1 VWIVLTALRRPY
13 TFVVLAVVIA
23 IFGVRAALLTPT
35 DIFPNINIPVV
46 SVVWTYNGLLPND
59 MSGRVIYFY
68 ERYLTA
74 QVADIEHIESQS
86 LSGYGVVKV
95 FFQKNVDIAAALAQ
109 VTAASQTVLKLLP
122 PGITPPYVLSY
133 NASSVPILQLAL
145 SSKKLPQM
153 ELFDLGQNFIRPQ
166 LATVA
171 GAAVPSPYGGKILQV
186 QIDLDQQAMQSHN
199 VSADDVLNA
208 VTVQNLILPAGDA
221 KIGKFD
227 WNVALN
233 ASPVVLDRINDL
245 PVKKVNDTI
254 IYMRDVAYVHQGS
267 PPQTNLVRVN
277 GSRAVLM
284 TILKAGSAST
294 LSVIDGVKSLLPRVK
309 ESLPAS
315 LNLHA
320 VGDQSVFVKA
330 AVTGVVREAALAAL
344 LVGAMILVFL
354 GSWRSTVIILIEIPL
369 AILFSLTLLSW
380 LDETINVMTLG
391 GLALAVGILVD
402 DGTVTIENINYHL
415 EQGKDVRQAILDGAQ
430 QIVIPA
436 FVTLLCLCIVF
447 VPMFQLGGVAG
458 YLFRPLA
465 EAVVFALIGSFILSR
480 TLVPTMAYYLM
491 RGHEEDESHDDDTSS
506 PAPTSSP
513 NPLMRIRQAVGAR
526 LVRVRAACR
535 PLFGLALTALK
546 PLKRMQ
552 QMFDDQFARLRAR
565 YRSLLGLA
573 LASPR
578 LFIAGF
584 LGCVILSFGLWPF
597 LGENFF
603 PAVDSGQILMHVRA
617 QAGTRI
623 EETARLFDLVE
634 QIIRQ
639 TIPPDQLDNI
649 VDNIGL
655 PFSGINMAYQNTGTI
670 GPEDGDAL
678 IGLKEDHAPTETYI
692 KQLRTVLPRQFPG
705 TTFSFLPADIV
716 SQILNF
722 GLPAPIDVQVIGN
735 NQKDNYAYATALLKR
750 IRTVPG
756 IADLRIQQ
764 VFNYPQ
770 INVDVD
776 RTLAR
781 DVGLTQRD
789 VANSLLVT
797 LSGSG
802 QVKPNFWLNTKNGVS
817 YPIVAQMPQYRVDT
831 LSDLVNVPITSPETK
846 SPQYLGGL
854 AQIVPGP
861 SPGVVSHYNV
871 QPVIDIYGAV
881 QGRDLGAVS
890 GDIERILDQTRKEV
904 PRGSYVQISGQVRTM
919 TSAYG
924 QLYFGLAGAILL
936 IYLVIVVNFQSW
948 LDPFI
953 IITALPGALAGI
965 VWMLFMTGTTL
976 SVPALTGAIM
986 CMGIATANSILLV
999 SFAREGLAQGLDA
1012 GAAAL
1017 EAGFTRFRPVLMTA
1031 LAMII
1036 GMLPMAFALGEGG
1049 EQNAPLGRA
1058 VIGGLLV
1065 ATVATLFFVPTVFTV
1080 LHSGRQRQAA
1090 PEEPLTGTAS

>member
-1 VWIVLTALRRPY
+1 MWIVQIALKRPY
-13 TFVVLAVVIA
+13 TFVVLALLIA
-23 IFGVRAALLTPT
+23 LFGIRSAVKTPT
-35 DIFPNINIPVV
+35 DIFPNIDIPVI
-46 SVVWTYNGLLPND
+46 SVVWTYTGLLPND
-59 MSGRVIYFY
+59 MSGRVIYYY
-68 ERYLTA
+68 ERTLTS
-74 QVADIEHIESQS
+74 QVGDIEHIESQS
-86 LSGYGVVKV
+86 LDGYGVVKI
-95 FFQKNVDIAAALAQ
+95 FFQRNVDIAAAMAQ

-145 SSKKLPQM
+145 SSKKLPEMQ
-153 ELFDLGQNFIRPQ
+153 LFDSGQNFIRPQ

-171 GAAVPSPYGGKILQV
+171 GAAVPSPYGGKVLDVQV
-186 QIDLDQQAMQSHN
+186 DLDQQAMQAHN
-199 VSADDVLNA
+199 VSAEDVVDA
-208 VTVQNLILPAGDA
+208 VSAQNLILPAGDE

-233 ASPVVLDRINDL
+233 ASPVSLERINDL
-245 PVKKVNDTI
+245 PVKKVGGTV
-254 IYMRDVAYVHQGS
+254 IYVRDVAYVHKGS

-277 GSRAVLM
+277 GARAVLM

-294 LSVIDGVKSLLPRVK
+294 LDIITGIKKLLPRVE
-309 ESLPAS
+309 ESLPAG
-315 LNLHA
+315 LDLHA

-330 AVTGVVREAALAAL
+330 AVFGVIREAVLAAA
-344 LVGAMILVFL
+344 LVGVMILLFL
-354 GSWRSTVIILIEIPL
+354 GSWRSTVIILVEIPL
-369 AILFSLTLLSW
+369 AILFSLTALSW
-380 LDETINVMTLG
+380 LGETINVMTLG

-415 EQGKDVRQAILDGAQ
+415 ELGKKIETSILDGAQ

-458 YLFRPLA
+458 YLFRPMA

-480 TLVPTMAYYLM
+480 TLVPTMANYLM
-491 RGHEEDESHDDDTSS
+491 QGHLSGHGT
-506 PAPTSSP
+506 A
-513 NPLMRIRQAVGAR
+513 AGGAR
-526 LVRVRAACR
+526 HGTR
-535 PLFGLALTALK
+535 PRN
-546 PLKRMQ
+546 PLKRFQ
-552 QMFDDQFARLRAR
+552 LAFEDRFTRIRDR
-565 YRSLLGLA
+565 YRGLLSLA
-573 LASPR
+573 LRYPKA
-578 LFIAGF
+578 FMIGF
-584 LGCVILSFGLWPF
+584 LACVVLSFGLAPF

-603 PAVDSGQILMHVRA
+603 PAVDSGQVLLHVRA
-617 QAGTRI
+617 QPGTRI
-623 EETARLFDLVE
+623 EETARLFEQVE
-634 QIIRQ
+634 QVVQR
-639 TIPPDQLDNI
+639 TIPPKDLDNI

-678 IGLKEDHAPTETYI
+678 ISLKGSHGPTADYI
-692 KQLRTVLPRQFPG
+692 RELRGSLPRLFPG
-705 TTFSFLPADIV
+705 ATFSFLPADIV

-722 GLPAPIDVQVIGN
+722 GLPAPIDLQVIGN
-735 NQKDNYAYATALLKR
+735 NQKANYAYATDLLKR

-776 RTLAR
+776 RTLAGE
-781 DVGLTQRD
+781 VGLTQRD

-802 QVKPNFWLNTKNGVS
+802 QVKPNFWLNTENGVS
-817 YPIVAQMPQYRVDT
+817 YPIIAQMPQYRIDSVSS
-831 LSDLVNVPITSPETK
+831 LSNVPVTS
-846 SPQYLGGL
+846 SDSAAGSQFLGGL
-854 AQIVPGP
+854 AHISPGP
-861 SPGVVSHYNV
+861 SAGVVSHYNV
-871 QPVIDIYGAV
+871 QPVIDIYGAT
-881 QGRDLGAVS
+881 QGRDLGAVAK
-890 GDIERILDQTRKEV
+890 DVQRILNDTKKAV
-904 PRGSYVQISGQVRTM
+904 PRGSYVALRGQVQTM
-919 TSAYG
+919 ASAYSE
-924 QLYFGLAGAILL
+924 LYLGLAGAVVL

-948 LDPFI
+948 VDPFI

-965 VWMLFMTGTTL
+965 VWTLFVTGTTL

-999 SFAREGLAQGLDA
+999 SFAREGMEQGMDA
-1012 GAAAL
+1012 ASAAL

-1036 GMLPMAFALGEGG
+1036 GMVPMALALGEGG

-1058 VIGGLLV
+1058 VIGGLAI
-1065 ATVATLFFVPTVFTV
+1065 ATVATLFFVPTVFSV
-1080 LHSGRQRQAA
+1080 LHRKTDSRAA
-1090 PEEPLTGTAS
+1090 ALPAEPTA

>member
-1 VWIVLTALRRPY
+1 MWIVQIALRRPY
-13 TFVVLAVVIA
+13 TFVVFAFLISILGTLA
-23 IFGVRAALLTPT
+23 GLRTPV

-59 MSGRVIYFY
+59 MSSRVIYYY
-68 ERYLTA
+68 ERYMTA
-74 QVADIEHIESQS
+74 QVSDIEHLESQS
-86 LSGYGVVKV
+86 LNGYGVVKI
-95 FFQKNVDIAAALAQ
+95 FFQKNVNIAAALAQ

-133 NASSVPILQLAL
+133 SASSVPILQLAL
-145 SSKKLPQM
+145 SSKSLPQM
-153 ELFDLGQNFIRPQ
+153 QLFDLGQNFIRPQ
-166 LATVA
+166 LSTVA

-186 QIDLDQQAMQSHN
+186 QVDLDQLAMQAHN
-199 VSADDVLNA
+199 VSADDVVN
-208 VTVQNLILPAGDA
+208 TISVQNLILPAGDQ
-221 KIGKFD
+221 KLGKFD

-233 ASPVVLDRINDL
+233 ASPVLLERINDL
-245 PVKKVNDTI
+245 PVKKINGTI
-254 IYMRDVAYVHQGS
+254 IYVHDVAYVHPGS

-294 LSVIDGVKSLLPRVK
+294 LSVIDGIKSLLPRVE

-315 LNLHA
+315 LNLRA
-320 VGDQSVFVKA
+320 VGDQSIFVKA
-330 AVTGVVREAALAAL
+330 AVFGVIREAALAAA
-344 LVGAMILVFL
+344 LVGVMILVFL
-354 GSWRSTVIILIEIPL
+354 GSWRSSVIILIEIPL
-369 AILFSLTLLSW
+369 AILFSVTALSW
-380 LDETINVMTLG
+380 LGETVNVMTLG

-415 EQGKDVRQAILDGAQ
+415 EQGKQIEPAILDGSQ

-458 YLFRPLA
+458 HLFRPLA

-480 TLVPTMAYYLM
+480 TLVPTMAHYLM
-491 RGHEEDESHDDDTSS
+491 RGHHSGHDPS
-506 PAPTSSP
+506 APHGRSR
-513 NPLMRIRQAVGAR
+513 N
-526 LVRVRAACR
+526 
-535 PLFGLALTALK
+535 
-546 PLKRMQ
+546 PLKRFQ
-552 QMFDDQFARLRAR
+552 QGFERGFSRFRDNYRA
-565 YRSLLGLA
+565 LLLLA
-573 LASPR
+573 LGRPKT
-578 LFIAGF
+578 FIAGF
-584 LGCVILSFGLWPF
+584 LACVVLSFGLWPF

-603 PAVDSGQILMHVRA
+603 PTVDSGQILMHVRA
-617 QAGTRI
+617 QPGTRI
-623 EETARLFDLVE
+623 EETARLFDLIE
-634 QIIRQ
+634 QTVRR

-678 IGLKEDHAPTETYI
+678 ISLKEDHGPTAAYI
-692 KQLRTVLPRQFPG
+692 KQLRTILPQKFPEA
-705 TTFSFLPADIV
+705 TFSFLPADIV

-722 GLPAPIDVQVIGN
+722 GLPAPMDVQVIGN
-735 NQKDNYAYATALLKR
+735 DQAANYAYATDLLKR

-770 INVDVD
+770 LNVDVD
-776 RTLAR
+776 RTLAGE
-781 DVGLTQRD
+781 VGLTQRD

-797 LSGSG
+797 LSGSA
-802 QVKPNFWLNTKNGVS
+802 QVHPNFWLNPQNGVS
-817 YPIVAQMPQYRVDT
+817 YPIVAQMPQYRIDT
-831 LSDLVNVPITSPETK
+831 MSDLANVPVTSAETK
-846 SPQYLGGL
+846 APQSLGGL
-854 AQIVPGP
+854 AQITPGP
-861 SPGVVSHYNV
+861 SPGIVSHYNV

-881 QGRDLGAVS
+881 QERDLGAIA
-890 GDIERILDQTRKEV
+890 GDINQVLHETRKDV
-904 PRGSYVQISGQVRTM
+904 PRGSYVVLRGQVQTM
-919 TSAYG
+919 TDAYS
-924 QLYFGLAGAILL
+924 QLYFGLAGAIVL

-986 CMGIATANSILLV
+986 CMGVATANSILLV
-999 SFAREGLAQGLDA
+999 SFAREGLTQGLDA
-1012 GAAAL
+1012 AGSAL

-1065 ATVATLFFVPTVFTV
+1065 ATVATLFFVPTVFSV
-1080 LHSGRQRQAA
+1080 LHAGRSPLDAA
-1090 PEEPLTGTAS
+1090 SDAPHPEPIA

>member
-1 VWIVLTALRRPY
+1 VWIVHTALRRPY
-13 TFVVLAVVIA
+13 TFVVLAFLIV
-23 IFGVRAALLTPT
+23 IFGGLSAVRSPV
-35 DIFPNINIPVV
+35 DIFPNINIPVI

-59 MSGRVIYFY
+59 MSSRVIYYY
-68 ERYLTA
+68 ERTLTS
-74 QVADIEHIESQS
+74 QVGDIAHIESQS
-86 LSGYGVVKV
+86 LNSYGVVKI
-95 FFQKNVDIAAALAQ
+95 FFQKNVNISAALAQ

-153 ELFDLGQNFIRPQ
+153 QLFDLGQNFIRPQ

-171 GAAVPSPYGGKILQV
+171 GAAVPSPYGGKVLQV
-186 QIDLDQQAMQSHN
+186 QVDLDQQAMQAHN
-199 VSADDVLNA
+199 VSADDVVN
-208 VTVQNLILPAGDA
+208 TISVQNLILPAGDQ
-221 KIGKFD
+221 KLGKFD

-233 ASPVVLDRINDL
+233 ASPTAIEKINDL
-245 PVKKVNDTI
+245 PVKKVNGTI
-254 IYMRDVAYVHQGS
+254 IYMRDVAFVHQGS
-267 PPQTNLVRVN
+267 PPQINIVRVN

-294 LSVIDGVKSLLPRVK
+294 LSVIDGIKSLLPRVQ
-309 ESLPAS
+309 ESLPSS

-320 VGDQSVFVKA
+320 VGDQSIFVKA
-330 AVTGVVREAALAAL
+330 AVFGVIREAVLAAA
-344 LVGAMILVFL
+344 LVGLMILIFL

-369 AILFSLTLLSW
+369 AILFAVTALSW
-380 LDETINVMTLG
+380 LGETINVMTLG

-415 EQGKDVRQAILDGAQ
+415 EMGKPIEPAIMDGAQ

-465 EAVVFALIGSFILSR
+465 EAVVFSLVGSFILSR
-480 TLVPTMAYYLM
+480 TLVPTMANYLM
-491 RGHEEDESHDDDTSS
+491 SSHHSESGHAYTDAATAAPRRSRNPFKLFQRGFE
-506 PAPTSSP
+506 
-513 NPLMRIRQAVGAR
+513 AR
-526 LVRVRAACR
+526 FTWVRE
-535 PLFGLALTALK
+535 
-546 PLKRMQ
+546 
-552 QMFDDQFARLRAR
+552 R
-565 YRSLLGLA
+565 YRSLMLLVLGR
-573 LASPR
+573 PKT
-578 LFIAGF
+578 FIAGF
-584 LGCVILSFGLWPF
+584 LACVVLSFGLWPF

-617 QAGTRI
+617 QPGTRI
-623 EETARLFDLVE
+623 EETSRLFDLIE
-634 QIIRQ
+634 QTVRGI
-639 TIPPDQLDNI
+639 IPPDQLDNI

-670 GPEDGDAL
+670 GPGDGDAL
-678 IGLKEDHAPTETYI
+678 ITLKEDHAPSEKYV
-692 KQLRTVLPRQFPG
+692 KQLRSLLPQKFPG

-735 NQKDNYAYATALLKR
+735 NQAANYAYATDLLKR
-750 IRTVPG
+750 MRQVPG

-770 INVDVD
+770 INVQVD
-776 RTLAR
+776 RSLAGE
-781 DVGLTQRD
+781 VGLTQRD

-797 LSGSG
+797 LSGSQ
-802 QVKPNFWLNTKNGVS
+802 QVHPNFWLNPENGVS
-817 YPIVAQMPQYRVDT
+817 YPLVAQMPQYRIDT
-831 LSDLVNVPITSPETK
+831 MSDLANVPVTSAETK
-846 SPQYLGGL
+846 APQYLGGL
-854 AQIVPGP
+854 AQITPGP

-881 QGRDLGAVS
+881 QARDLGAVAR
-890 GDIERILDQTRKEV
+890 GINRILQDTNKDV
-904 PRGSYVQISGQVRTM
+904 PRGSYVVLRGQVQTM
-919 TSAYG
+919 TNAYS
-924 QLYFGLAGAILL
+924 QLYFGLAGAIVL

-965 VWMLFMTGTTL
+965 VWVLFITGTTL

-1065 ATVATLFFVPTVFTV
+1065 ATVATLFFVPAVFSL
-1080 LHSGRQRQAA
+1080 LHARRDRPQQ
-1090 PEEPLTGTAS
+1090 EPAIEPGSAT

>member
-13 TFVVLAVVIA
+13 TFVVLAVTIA
-23 IFGVRAALLTPT
+23 LFGVRAALLTPT

-46 SVVWTYNGLLPND
+46 SVVWTYTGLLPND

-74 QVADIEHIESQS
+74 QVSDIEHIESQS
-86 LSGYGVVKV
+86 LSGYGVVKI

-153 ELFDLGQNFIRPQ
+153 QLFDLGQNFIRPQ

-186 QIDLDQQAMQSHN
+186 QVDLDQHAMQAHN
-199 VSADDVLNA
+199 ISADDVLNA
-208 VTVQNLILPAGDA
+208 VSVQNLILPAGDE

-233 ASPVVLDRINDL
+233 ASPVLLERINDL
-245 PVKKVNDTI
+245 PVRKVNDTI
-254 IYMRDVAYVHQGS
+254 IYVRDVAYVHQGS

-284 TILKAGSAST
+284 TILKAGAAST
-294 LSVIDGVKSLLPRVK
+294 LSVIDGIKSLLPRVE
-309 ESLPAS
+309 ESLPSS
-315 LNLHA
+315 LNLRA
-320 VGDQSVFVKA
+320 VGDQSIFVKA
-330 AVTGVVREAALAAL
+330 AVFGVMREAALAAA
-344 LVGAMILVFL
+344 LVGVMILVFL

-369 AILFSLTLLSW
+369 AILFSLTALSW
-380 LDETINVMTLG
+380 LGETVNVMTLG

-415 EQGKDVRQAILDGAQ
+415 EQGKEIEPAILGGAR

-458 YLFRPLA
+458 HLFRPLA

-480 TLVPTMAYYLM
+480 TLVPTMANYLM
-491 RGHEEDESHDDDTSS
+491 RGEHGGHGHSQPDVS
-506 PAPTSSP
+506 
-513 NPLMRIRQAVGAR
+513 AR
-526 LVRVRAACR
+526 ARN
-535 PLFGLALTALK
+535 
-546 PLKRMQ
+546 PLKRFQ
-552 QMFDDQFARLRAR
+552 QAFDDRFGRIRAR
-565 YRSLLGLA
+565 YRSLLLLA
-573 LASPR
+573 LGSPKI
-578 LFIAGF
+578 FIAGF
-584 LGCVILSFGLWPF
+584 LACVLLSFGLWPF
-597 LGENFF
+597 LGQNFF

-617 QAGTRI
+617 QPGTRI
-623 EETARLFDLVE
+623 EETARLFDVIE
-634 QIIRQ
+634 QTVRQII
-639 TIPPDQLDNI
+639 PPAQLDNI

-678 IGLKEDHAPTETYI
+678 ITLKEDHSPSEAFI
-692 KQLRTVLPRQFPG
+692 KELRTTLPQKFPG

-735 NQKDNYAYATALLKR
+735 NQKANYAYATDLLKR
-750 IRTVPG
+750 VRTVPG

-770 INVDVD
+770 INVEVD
-776 RTLAR
+776 RTLAGQ
-781 DVGLTQRD
+781 VGLTQRD
-789 VANSLLVT
+789 IANSLLVT

-817 YPIVAQMPQYRVDT
+817 YPIVAQMPQYRIDSM
-831 LSDLVNVPITSPETK
+831 SDLINVPVTTSEMKT
-846 SPQYLGGL
+846 PQYLGGL
-854 AQIVPGP
+854 AQMVPGP

-881 QGRDLGAVS
+881 QGRDLGAIS
-890 GDIERILDQTRKEV
+890 GDIDRILQETHKDV
-904 PRGSYVQISGQVRTM
+904 PRGSYVVLSGQVHTM
-919 TSAYG
+919 TSAYS
-924 QLYFGLAGAILL
+924 QLYFGLLGAIVL

-953 IITALPGALAGI
+953 IITALPAALAGI

-1012 GAAAL
+1012 AGAAL
-1017 EAGFTRFRPVLMTA
+1017 DAGFTRFRPVLMTA

-1065 ATVATLFFVPTVFTV
+1065 ATVATLFFVPTVFAV
-1080 LHSGRQRQAA
+1080 LHSRRERTAQAQPQAA
-1090 PEEPLTGTAS
+1090 APQPGG

>member
-1 VWIVLTALRRPY
+1 MWIVHTALRRPY
-13 TFVVLAVVIA
+13 TFVVLAFLIV
-23 IFGVRAALLTPT
+23 IFGGLSAVRSPV
-35 DIFPNINIPVV
+35 DIFPNINIPVI

-59 MSGRVIYFY
+59 MSSRVIYYY
-68 ERYLTA
+68 ERTLTS
-74 QVADIEHIESQS
+74 QVGDIAHIESQS
-86 LSGYGVVKV
+86 LNSYGVVKI
-95 FFQKNVDIAAALAQ
+95 FFQKNVNISAALAQ

-153 ELFDLGQNFIRPQ
+153 QLFDLGQNFIRPQ

-171 GAAVPSPYGGKILQV
+171 GAAVPSPYGGKVLQV
-186 QIDLDQQAMQSHN
+186 QVDLDQQAMQAHN
-199 VSADDVLNA
+199 VSADDVVN
-208 VTVQNLILPAGDA
+208 TISVQNLILPAGDQ
-221 KIGKFD
+221 KLGKFD

-233 ASPVVLDRINDL
+233 ASPTAIEKINDL
-245 PVKKVNDTI
+245 PVKKVNGTI
-254 IYMRDVAYVHQGS
+254 IYMRDVAFVHQGS
-267 PPQTNLVRVN
+267 PPQINIVRVN

-294 LSVIDGVKSLLPRVK
+294 LSVIDGIKSLLPRVQ
-309 ESLPAS
+309 ESLPSS

-320 VGDQSVFVKA
+320 VGDQSIFVKA
-330 AVTGVVREAALAAL
+330 AVFGVIREAVLAAA
-344 LVGAMILVFL
+344 LVGLMILIFL

-369 AILFSLTLLSW
+369 AILFAVTALSW
-380 LDETINVMTLG
+380 LGETINVMTLG

-415 EQGKDVRQAILDGAQ
+415 EMGKPIEPAIMDGAQ

-465 EAVVFALIGSFILSR
+465 EAVVFSLVGSFILSR
-480 TLVPTMAYYLM
+480 TLVPTMANYLM
-491 RGHEEDESHDDDTSS
+491 SSHHSESGHAYTDAATAAPRRSRNPFKLFQRGFE
-506 PAPTSSP
+506 
-513 NPLMRIRQAVGAR
+513 AR
-526 LVRVRAACR
+526 FTWVRE
-535 PLFGLALTALK
+535 
-546 PLKRMQ
+546 
-552 QMFDDQFARLRAR
+552 R
-565 YRSLLGLA
+565 YRSLMLLVLGR
-573 LASPR
+573 PKT
-578 LFIAGF
+578 FIAGF
-584 LGCVILSFGLWPF
+584 LACVVLSFGLWPF

-617 QAGTRI
+617 QPGTRI
-623 EETARLFDLVE
+623 EETSRLFDLIE
-634 QIIRQ
+634 QTVRGI
-639 TIPPDQLDNI
+639 IPPDQLDNI

-670 GPEDGDAL
+670 GPGDGDAL
-678 IGLKEDHAPTETYI
+678 ITLKEDHAPSEKYV
-692 KQLRTVLPRQFPG
+692 KQLRSLLPQKFPG

-735 NQKDNYAYATALLKR
+735 NQAANYAYATDLLKR
-750 IRTVPG
+750 MRQVPG

-770 INVDVD
+770 INVQVD
-776 RTLAR
+776 RSLAGE
-781 DVGLTQRD
+781 VGLTQRD

-797 LSGSG
+797 LSGSQ
-802 QVKPNFWLNTKNGVS
+802 QVHPNFWLNPENGVS
-817 YPIVAQMPQYRVDT
+817 YPLVAQMPQYRIDT
-831 LSDLVNVPITSPETK
+831 MSDLANVPVTSAETK
-846 SPQYLGGL
+846 APQYLGGL
-854 AQIVPGP
+854 AQITPGP

-881 QGRDLGAVS
+881 QARDLGAVAR
-890 GDIERILDQTRKEV
+890 GINRILQDTNKDV
-904 PRGSYVQISGQVRTM
+904 PRGSYVVLRGQVQTM
-919 TSAYG
+919 TNAYS
-924 QLYFGLAGAILL
+924 QLYFGLAGAIVL

-965 VWMLFMTGTTL
+965 VWVLFITGTTL

-1065 ATVATLFFVPTVFTV
+1065 ATVATLFFVPAVFSL
-1080 LHSGRQRQAA
+1080 LHARRDRPQQ
-1090 PEEPLTGTAS
+1090 EPAIEPGSAT

>member
-13 TFVVLAVVIA
+13 TFVVLAIVIA
-23 IFGVRAALLTPT
+23 LFGVRSVLTTPT

-46 SVVWTYNGLLPND
+46 SVVWTYDGLLPND

-74 QVADIEHIESQS
+74 QVGDIEHIESQS
-86 LSGYGVVKV
+86 LSGYGVVKI
-95 FFQKNVDIAAALAQ
+95 FFQKNADIAAALAQ

-153 ELFDLGQNFIRPQ
+153 QLFDLGQNFIRPQ

-186 QIDLDQQAMQSHN
+186 QVDLDQEAMQAHK
-199 VSADDVLNA
+199 VSADDVLDA
-208 VTVQNLILPAGDA
+208 VTVQNLILPAGDE
-221 KIGKFD
+221 KSGKFD

-233 ASPVVLDRINDL
+233 ASPISLDRINDL
-245 PVKKVNDTI
+245 PLKRVNGTVLYI
-254 IYMRDVAYVHQGS
+254 HDVAYVHSGS

-277 GSRAVLM
+277 GARAVLM
-284 TILKAGSAST
+284 TILKAGAAST
-294 LSVIDGVKSLLPRVK
+294 LNVIDGIKSLLPRVE
-309 ESLPAS
+309 ESLPES
-315 LNLHA
+315 LNLRA
-320 VGDQSVFVKA
+320 VGDQSIFVKA
-330 AVTGVVREAALAAL
+330 AVFGVVREAALAAM
-344 LVGAMILVFL
+344 LVGVMILLFL

-415 EQGKDVRQAILDGAQ
+415 EQGKEIERAILDGAQ

-480 TLVPTMAYYLM
+480 TLVPTMANYFM
-491 RGHEEDESHDDDTSS
+491 RGEHSGPRQNLSRA
-506 PAPTSSP
+506 PARTR
-513 NPLMRIRQAVGAR
+513 NPLKHFQQTFEAAFSRIR
-526 LVRVRAACR
+526 
-535 PLFGLALTALK
+535 
-546 PLKRMQ
+546 
-552 QMFDDQFARLRAR
+552 DR
-565 YRSLLGLA
+565 YRSLLLLA
-573 LASPR
+573 LGYPKT
-578 LFIAGF
+578 FIAGF
-584 LGCVILSFGLWPF
+584 LTCVVLSFGLWPF

-623 EETARLFDLVE
+623 EETARLFDLIE
-634 QIIRQ
+634 QTVRQ

-655 PFSGINMAYQNTGTI
+655 PYSGINMAYQNTGTI

-678 IGLKEDHAPTETYI
+678 ISLNEDHSPTASFI
-692 KQLRTVLPRQFPG
+692 KQLRTVLPQKFPG
-705 TTFSFLPADIV
+705 TTFAFLPADIV

-722 GLPAPIDVQVIGN
+722 GVPAPIDVQVIGH
-735 NQKDNYAYATALLKR
+735 NQKANYAYATDLLKR

-776 RTLAR
+776 RTLAGE
-781 DVGLTQRD
+781 VGLTQRE

-797 LSGSG
+797 LSGSI
-802 QVKPNFWLNTKNGVS
+802 QVQPNFWLNTENGVS
-817 YPIVAQMPQYRVDT
+817 YPIVAQMPQYRIDT
-831 LSDLVNVPITSPETK
+831 MSDLINVPITSRKTQAQ
-846 SPQYLGGL
+846 QYLGGL
-854 AQIVPGP
+854 AQITPGP
-861 SPGVVSHYNV
+861 SPGIVSHHNV
-871 QPVIDIYGAV
+871 QPVIDIYAAV
-881 QGRDLGAVS
+881 QDRDLGAVAA
-890 GDIERILDQTRKEV
+890 DIDRVLQETHKDV
-904 PRGSYVQISGQVRTM
+904 PRGSYVVLSGQVHTM
-919 TSAYG
+919 TSAYS

-953 IITALPGALAGI
+953 IIAALPGALAGI

-1012 GAAAL
+1012 ASAAL

-1031 LAMII
+1031 LAMIF

-1058 VIGGLLV
+1058 VVGGLLV

-1080 LHSGRQRQAA
+1080 LHSRQARQPLVSPGATHSAA
-1090 PEEPLTGTAS
+1090 PI

>member
-1 VWIVLTALRRPY
+1 MTAVWIVLTALRRPY

-23 IFGVRAALLTPT
+23 LFGVRAALLTPT

-46 SVVWTYNGLLPND
+46 SVVWTYTGLLPND

-74 QVADIEHIESQS
+74 QVSDIEHIESQS
-86 LSGYGVVKV
+86 LSGYGVVKI

-153 ELFDLGQNFIRPQ
+153 QLFDLGQNFIRPQ

-171 GAAVPSPYGGKILQV
+171 GAAVPSPYGGKVLQV
-186 QIDLDQQAMQSHN
+186 QVDLDQQAMQAHN
-199 VSADDVLNA
+199 VSADDVVN
-208 VTVQNLILPAGDA
+208 TISVQNLILPAGDE
-221 KIGKFD
+221 KVGKFD

-233 ASPVVLDRINDL
+233 ASPIILEQINDL

-254 IYMRDVAYVHQGS
+254 IFMRDVAYVHTGS

-284 TILKAGSAST
+284 TILKAGAAST
-294 LSVIDGVKSLLPRVK
+294 LSVIDGIKSLLPRVE
-309 ESLPAS
+309 ESLPSS
-315 LNLHA
+315 LDLHA
-320 VGDQSVFVKA
+320 VGDQSIFVKA
-330 AVTGVVREAALAAL
+330 AVFGVIREAALAAA
-344 LVGAMILVFL
+344 LVGVMILLFL

-369 AILFSLTLLSW
+369 AILFSLTALSW
-380 LDETINVMTLG
+380 LGETINVMTLG

-415 EQGKDVRQAILDGAQ
+415 EQGKNIEPAILDGAR

-480 TLVPTMAYYLM
+480 TLVPTMANYLM
-491 RGHEEDESHDDDTSS
+491 RGSHEHGAEAD
-506 PAPTSSP
+506 PAAP
-513 NPLMRIRQAVGAR
+513 
-526 LVRVRAACR
+526 R
-535 PLFGLALTALK
+535 PRTRN
-546 PLKRMQ
+546 PLKRFQ
-552 QMFDDQFARLRAR
+552 QSFEIRFSQVRDR
-565 YRSLLGLA
+565 YRALLLLA
-573 LASPR
+573 LGRPKT
-578 LFIAGF
+578 FIGGF
-584 LGCVILSFGLWPF
+584 LACVIVSFVLWPF

-603 PAVDSGQILMHVRA
+603 PTVDSGQILMHVRA
-617 QAGTRI
+617 QPGTRI
-623 EETARLFDLVE
+623 EETARLFDLIE
-634 QIIRQ
+634 QTVRS
-639 TIPPDQLDNI
+639 TIPPNQLDNI

-678 IGLKEDHAPTETYI
+678 ISLKEDHASTETFI
-692 KQLRTVLPRQFPG
+692 KQLRTVLPQQFPG
-705 TTFSFLPADIV
+705 ATFSFLPADIV

-735 NQKDNYAYATALLKR
+735 NQKANYAYATDLLKHM
-750 IRTVPG
+750 RTVSG

-776 RTLAR
+776 RTLASE
-781 DVGLTQRD
+781 VGLTQRD
-789 VANSLLVT
+789 IANSLLVT

-802 QVKPNFWLNTKNGVS
+802 QVHPNFWLNTENGVS
-817 YPIVAQMPQYRVDT
+817 YPIVAQMPQYRIDT
-831 LSDLVNVPITSPETK
+831 MSDLINVPVTSPGTETL
-846 SPQYLGGL
+846 QYLGGL
-854 AQIVPGP
+854 ARITPGP

-881 QGRDLGAVS
+881 QGRDLGALS
-890 GDIERILDQTRKEV
+890 GDIERILQTTRKDV
-904 PRGSYVQISGQVRTM
+904 PHGSYVVLRGQVRTM
-919 TSAYG
+919 TSAYS
-924 QLYFGLAGAILL
+924 QLYFGLAGAIVL

-999 SFAREGLAQGLDA
+999 SFAREGLAQGLDSA
-1012 GAAAL
+1012 AAAL

-1065 ATVATLFFVPTVFTV
+1065 ATVATLFFVPTVFSV
-1080 LHSGRQRQAA
+1080 LHSRRGRPDTEAA
-1090 PEEPLTGTAS
+1090 ALQPEPTA

>member
-1 VWIVLTALRRPY
+1 MWIVQIALRRPY
-13 TFVVLAVVIA
+13 TFVVFALLIA
-23 IFGVRAALLTPT
+23 IFGGLAARRTPT
-35 DIFPNINIPVV
+35 DILPNINIPVV

-59 MSGRVIYFY
+59 MSSRVIYFY

-74 QVADIEHIESQS
+74 QVGDIEHLESQS
-86 LSGYGVVKV
+86 LSGYGVVKI
-95 FFQKNVDIAAALAQ
+95 FFQKNVNISMAVAQ

-153 ELFDLGQNFIRPQ
+153 QLFDLGQNFIRPQ

-171 GAAVPSPYGGKILQV
+171 GAAVPSPYGGKVLQV
-186 QIDLDQQAMQSHN
+186 QVDLDQQAMQSHN
-199 VSADDVLNA
+199 VSADDVVNTI
-208 VTVQNLILPAGDA
+208 TVQNLILPAGDE
-221 KIGKFD
+221 KLGKFD

-233 ASPVVLDRINDL
+233 ASPVVLEKINDL
-245 PVKKVNDTI
+245 PVKKVNGTI
-254 IYMRDVAYVHQGS
+254 IYMHDVAYVHQGS

-284 TILKAGSAST
+284 TILKAGAAST
-294 LSVIDGVKSLLPRVK
+294 LSVIDGVKSLLPRVE
-309 ESLPAS
+309 ESLPSS

-320 VGDQSVFVKA
+320 VGDQSIFVKA
-330 AVTGVVREAALAAL
+330 AVVGVIREAALAAL
-344 LVGAMILVFL
+344 LVGVMILIFL

-369 AILFSLTLLSW
+369 AILFSLTALSW
-380 LDETINVMTLG
+380 LGETINVMTLG

-415 EQGKDVRQAILDGAQ
+415 EQGKPIEPAIMDGAQ

-458 YLFRPLA
+458 YLFRPLG
-465 EAVVFALIGSFILSR
+465 EAVVFALIGSFLLSR
-480 TLVPTMAYYLM
+480 TLVPTMANYLM
-491 RGHEEDESHDDDTSS
+491 RGHHGGRGHAHGDAATASQRSR
-506 PAPTSSP
+506 
-513 NPLMRIRQAVGAR
+513 NPLRRFQQA
-526 LVRVRAACR
+526 
-535 PLFGLALTALK
+535 
-546 PLKRMQ
+546 
-552 QMFDDQFARLRAR
+552 FDDRFARVRAR
-565 YRSLLGLA
+565 YRDLLSLA

-584 LGCVILSFGLWPF
+584 LACVLVSFGLWPF

-603 PAVDSGQILMHVRA
+603 PAVDSGQILMHLRA
-617 QAGTRI
+617 QPGTRI

-634 QIIRQ
+634 QTVRQ
-639 TIPPDQLDNI
+639 TIPPSALDNI

-655 PFSGINMAYQNTGTI
+655 PISGINMAYQNTGTI
-670 GPEDGDAL
+670 GPADGDAL
-678 IGLKEDHAPTETYI
+678 ITLKEDHAPTDTYI
-692 KQLRTVLPRQFPG
+692 KELRSILPQKYPG

-722 GLPAPIDVQVIGN
+722 GLPAPIDVQVVGN
-735 NQKDNYAYATALLKR
+735 NQLANYAYATDLLKR

-776 RTLAR
+776 RTLAGE
-781 DVGLTQRD
+781 VGLTQRD

-797 LSGSG
+797 LSGSA
-802 QVKPNFWLNTKNGVS
+802 QVHPNFWLNTENGVS
-817 YPIVAQMPQYRVDT
+817 YPIVAQMPQYRIDT
-831 LSDLVNVPITSPETK
+831 MSDLANVPVTSAETK
-846 SPQYLGGL
+846 VPQYLGGL
-854 AQIVPGP
+854 ARITPGP

-871 QPVIDIYGAV
+871 QPVIDIYGSV
-881 QGRDLGAVS
+881 QERDLGAVS
-890 GDIERILDQTRKEV
+890 EDIDRILEQTRKDL
-904 PRGSYVQISGQVRTM
+904 PRGSHVALSGQVRTM
-919 TSAYG
+919 ASAYS
-924 QLYFGLAGAILL
+924 QLYFGLAGAIVL

-953 IITALPGALAGI
+953 IVTALPAALAGI
-965 VWMLFMTGTTL
+965 VWMLFVTGTTL
-976 SVPALTGAIM
+976 SVPALTGAVM

-999 SFAREGLAQGLDA
+999 SFAREGLARGLDA

-1065 ATVATLFFVPTVFTV
+1065 ATVATLFFVPTVFSV
-1080 LHSGRQRQAA
+1080 LHSRREGRHAMAEPPQ
-1090 PEEPLTGTAS
+1090 PEPIA